1 MKRLER
7 AILSVG
13 SFLLALGLKP
23 ACAVDIPSPEQVAF
37 FEEKIRPTLASKCY
51 KCHSARSVKLKGGLH
66 VDNRES
72 LLKGGDSGEPALI
85 PGNPGDSLFIVA
97 LRHEDKDLA
106 MPPKE
111 RLPDATIEDFA
122 DWIRLGAPFPAP
134 SDGDGT
140 ADSGEIPPW
149 WEKYKEADLL
159 PRGISIAEAVDH
171 YVDARIRQ
179 ENFKPAQ
186 RETDAALARRLT
198 LDIAGRIP
206 TWAEIQAFEAATGC
220 GKTGEFVNLLLN
232 SGSYARHMVNEF
244 EWFLMGD
251 KGGLRQY
258 LEKAF
263 ADNKSWDKIFSDI
276 ILAEGDAEDPEKK
289 ELSKFLSER
298 VKSPDKLTNDIS
310 VAFFGVNISCAQC
323 HDHPDVRDWKQDHY
337 YGMKSFFSRIYS
349 NGEFI
354 SERDYGTVEFKTTK
368 GEEKKGQLLFL
379 DGKIYGEPDSVI
391 PGKEE
396 LEKQKKELEQL
407 AKEKKAPPKPS
418 FSRRAKFVEVALGE
432 SGKGFLSRAMVN
444 RMWDKLFGR
453 GLVAPI
459 DQMHGA
465 NLPSH
470 PELLL
475 WLARDFEENGYDL
488 RRLAKGLAQSD
499 TYARATYWPSENGPR
514 RPDPALFAVRESRAL
529 TPEQY
534 GASLVIASSD
544 PAMFDPEKAEEFSNR
559 IAQMENTGRGWNRN
573 FPRPS
578 NLFAVD
584 VGEALFFSNNDRIA
598 RDLLSTGGGK
608 LSRRIMETGDPRE
621 AVAIAFNGTLS
632 RNPTPEELKAFAL
645 YITERE
651 DRKEAAAAQVVWAL
665 LTSAEFRFIN

>member
-1 MKRLER
+1 
-7 AILSVG
+7 
-13 SFLLALGLKP
+13 
-23 ACAVDIPSPEQVAF
+23 
-37 FEEKIRPTLASKCY
+37 
-51 KCHSARSVKLKGGLH
+51 
-66 VDNRES
+66 
-72 LLKGGDSGEPALI
+72 
-85 PGNPGDSLFIVA
+85 
-97 LRHEDKDLA
+97 
-106 MPPKE
+106 
-111 RLPDATIEDFA
+111 
-122 DWIRLGAPFPAP
+122 
-134 SDGDGT
+134 
-140 ADSGEIPPW
+140 
-149 WEKYKEADLL
+149 
-159 PRGISIAEAVDH
+159 
-171 YVDARIRQ
+171 
-179 ENFKPAQ
+179 
-186 RETDAALARRLT
+186 
-198 LDIAGRIP
+198 
-206 TWAEIQAFEAATGC
+206 
-220 GKTGEFVNLLLN
+220 
-232 SGSYARHMVNEF
+232 MVNEF

-251 KGGLRQY
+251 KGGMRQY

-263 ADNKSWDKIFSDI
+263 ADNKPWDKIFSDI
-276 ILAEGDAEDPEKK
+276 ILAEGDAEDLEKK

-379 DGKIYGEPDSVI
+379 DGKIYGEPDSLI

-418 FSRRAKFVEVALGE
+418 FSRRAKFVEVALGD

-499 TYARATYWPSENGPR
+499 TYAMATYWPSENGPR

-621 AVAIAFNGTLS
+621 AVSIAFNGTLS